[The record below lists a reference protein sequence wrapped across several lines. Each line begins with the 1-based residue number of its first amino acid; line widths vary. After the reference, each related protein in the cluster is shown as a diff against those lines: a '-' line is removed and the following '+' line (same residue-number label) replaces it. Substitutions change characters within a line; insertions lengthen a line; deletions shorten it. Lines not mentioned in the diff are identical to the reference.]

1 MSFEMYK
8 GILPDPNIRGDVLP
22 SVLATACIGA
32 ARSKLG
38 LFPAVTRE
46 MEVASNVSESNL
58 SKIHGWLI
66 EHCLNI
72 YVARNCPVC
81 VSDDDDDKN
90 NTVGSVAVPVRRG
103 SKEEV
108 KELADEFGRYMDVY
122 SPTAVLE
129 ASSLSSLSADDD
141 VMA

>member
-1 MSFEMYK
+1 
-8 GILPDPNIRGDVLP
+8 
-22 SVLATACIGA
+22 
-32 ARSKLG
+32 
-38 LFPAVTRE
+38 

-122 SPTAVLE
+122 SPTGVLE

>member
-1 MSFEMYK
+1 MYK

-38 LFPAVTRE
+38 LFSRGNARNG
-46 MEVASNVSESNL
+46 SCLKRGESNL

-72 YVARNCPVC
+72 YVAKLPGMC
-81 VSDDDDDKN
+81 
-90 NTVGSVAVPVRRG
+90 
-103 SKEEV
+103 E
-108 KELADEFGRYMDVY
+108 
-122 SPTAVLE
+122 
-129 ASSLSSLSADDD
+129 
-141 VMA
+141 